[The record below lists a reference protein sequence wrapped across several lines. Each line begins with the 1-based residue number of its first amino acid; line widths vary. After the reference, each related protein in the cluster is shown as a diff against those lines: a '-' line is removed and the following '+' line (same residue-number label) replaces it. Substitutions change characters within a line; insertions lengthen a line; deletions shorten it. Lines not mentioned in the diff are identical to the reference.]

1 MENES
6 NARDRIEAIIH
17 LTGLKQYE
25 FASKIGVSNG
35 AISHITSPTGRKAEM
50 TENIAYRIVQSFPEL
65 NISYDWLMNGSGSM
79 YNQTPQ
85 QQPTLFDTPTPSIVE
100 SHEEPV
106 KPIPEP
112 VKPQQSS
119 IVNAD
124 GPRPVEQSLP
134 AEPVK
139 DATERR
145 VLSSKPIDNGKET
158 PGGIDEW
165 PPRRELERI
174 VMFYS
179 DGTFVEYRPQK

>member
-25 FASKIGVSNG
+25 FARKIGVSNG

-79 YNQTPQ
+79 YNPTPQ
-85 QQPTLFDTPTPSIVE
+85 PQPTLFDTHTPSIVE
-100 SHEEPV
+100 SNEEPV
-106 KPIPEP
+106 KPTHEP
-112 VKPQQSS
+112 VKPPQSS
-119 IVNAD
+119 TINAD
-124 GPRPVEQSLP
+124 DAQPVDQQLP
-134 AEPVK
+134 TEPVK
-139 DATERR
+139 NATERR
-145 VLSSKPIDNGKET
+145 ALSSQPISNGGET
-158 PGGIDEW
+158 LGCIDER

>member
-65 NISYDWLMNGSGSM
+65 NISYDWLINGSGSM
-79 YNQTPQ
+79 YNPTSQ
-85 QQPTLFDTPTPSIVE
+85 QQPTLFDTRTPSIVE
-100 SHEEPV
+100 SHEKPV

-112 VKPQQSS
+112 VKPPQSS
-119 IVNAD
+119 TVNLD
-124 GPRPVEQSLP
+124 SPKPIEQSLP
-134 AEPVK
+134 
-139 DATERR
+139 TET
-145 VLSSKPIDNGKET
+145 VNSKPIDTGGET
-158 PGGIDEW
+158 PGGIDER

>member
-6 NARDRIEAIIH
+6 NARDRIEAVIK

-25 FASKIGVSNG
+25 FASRIGVSNG

-65 NISYDWLMNGSGSM
+65 NISYDWLINGSGSM
-79 YNQTPQ
+79 YNPTPQ

-112 VKPQQSS
+112 VKSPQSS
-119 IVNAD
+119 VVNAD
-124 GPRPVEQSLP
+124 GAQPIEQSLP
-134 AEPVK
+134 TEPVK
-139 DATERR
+139 NATERR
-145 VLSSKPIDNGKET
+145 ALSQPIDNGGET
-158 PGGIDEW
+158 PGGIEERS
-165 PPRRELERI
+165 PRRELERI

>member
-50 TENIAYRIVQSFPEL
+50 SENIAYRIVQSFPEL

-79 YNQTPQ
+79 YNPMPQ
-85 QQPTLFDTPTPSIVE
+85 QQPTLFDSPVPSIVE
-100 SHEEPV
+100 GHEDPV
-106 KPIPEP
+106 KPISEP
-112 VKPQQSS
+112 VKSQQTFV
-119 IVNAD
+119 VNSN
-124 GPRPVEQSLP
+124 GTQPVEQPLP
-134 AEPVK
+134 TESSK
-139 DATERR
+139 NATARR
-145 VLSSKPIDNGKET
+145 ALSSKPVDNGGET
-158 PGGIDEW
+158 PGGIDER